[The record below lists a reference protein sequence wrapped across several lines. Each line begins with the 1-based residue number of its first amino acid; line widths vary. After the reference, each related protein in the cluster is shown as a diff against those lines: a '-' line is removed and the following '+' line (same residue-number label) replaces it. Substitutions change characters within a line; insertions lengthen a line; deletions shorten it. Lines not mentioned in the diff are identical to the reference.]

1 MIRIYLKIWFE
12 FDYLQIKKPR
22 RSAFIRLVLQ
32 SSGIIVFKVNALSD
46 YVTIDSNRTVLHF
59 ATPKAALSMNGS
71 YAILI
76 DQGAVVGQGC
86 SYAGPPT
93 PGITSL
99 VDWAFPVHGVCPVG
113 FALAPPS
120 FQKCEGKSSAVVSN
134 FFKRNQNLWLTLL
147 RCGPWECIIHYL
159 ITSNAIRTIC
169 DPSNFQWLY
178 AA

>member
-1 MIRIYLKIWFE
+1 M
-12 FDYLQIKKPR
+12 QIKKPR

-32 SSGIIVFKVNALSD
+32 SSGLIVFKVNALSD

-93 PGITSL
+93 PGITSPM
-99 VDWAFPVHGVCPVG
+99 DWAFPVRGVCPVG

-120 FQKCEGKSSAVVSN
+120 FQKCEGTSRVVVSDVEHLKVIGI
-134 FFKRNQNLWLTLL
+134 FGLQCFGLGHEDAPFILQSH
-147 RCGPWECIIHYL
+147 PM
-159 ITSNAIRTIC
+159 
-169 DPSNFQWLY
+169 Q
-178 AA
+178 